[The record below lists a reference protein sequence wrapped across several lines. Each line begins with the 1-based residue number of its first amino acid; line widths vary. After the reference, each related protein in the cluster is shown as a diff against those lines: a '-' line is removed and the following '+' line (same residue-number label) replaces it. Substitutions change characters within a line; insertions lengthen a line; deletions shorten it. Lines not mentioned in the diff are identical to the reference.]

1 VIRLWHLS
9 SLDAPTVAVVWTLA
23 FAWAAGVRLPI
34 WVPAFLGL
42 GTWAVYVIDRVLDA
56 HAALRTTDL
65 NCLAARHHFHHRH
78 RGVLIPL
85 AMAAACGAGCIV
97 FTLMPVVARERNSIL
112 AVAAL
117 AYFTRVHSTGALSAR
132 GPASMFRLMKK
143 ELLVGLIFT
152 AACALPAISRVGA
165 GARLSALCGAAV
177 LFAMLAWLNCHAI
190 DRWERE
196 ERSAGSE
203 IFSKACLLGVA
214 CMVTA
219 GAVAFIHPRIAA
231 LLLAGGA
238 SSLLLALLDRLRDRL
253 TPIALRAAADLVLLA
268 PLALLMR

>member
-1 VIRLWHLS
+1 LS

-23 FAWAAGVRLPI
+23 FAWAAKVTLPI
-34 WVPAFLGL
+34 WVPLFLGL
-42 GTWAVYVIDRVLDA
+42 AAWAVYIADRVLDA
-56 HAALRTTDL
+56 RAALRATDL
-65 NCLAARHHFHHRH
+65 KRLAARHYFHYRH
-78 RGVLIPL
+78 RAVLVPL
-85 AMAAACGAGCIV
+85 AATAACAAGCIV
-97 FTLMPVVARERNSIL
+97 FTLMPVVARERNSML

-117 AYFTRVHSTGALSAR
+117 AYFTRVHSAGALSAP
-132 GPASMFRLMKK
+132 GSPSVFRLVRK

-165 GARLSALCGAAV
+165 GLTLSALCGAAV

-190 DRWERE
+190 DCWERK
-196 ERSAGSE
+196 ERGAHSE
-203 IFSKACLLGVA
+203 VFWKACLLGTA

-219 GAVAFIHPRIAA
+219 GGVAFMQPRIAA

-238 SSLLLALLDRLRDRL
+238 SCLLLGLLDRLRDRL
-253 TPIALRAAADLVLLA
+253 TPIALRAGADLVLLA